1 MVKAGGQVAGIMF
14 CGLRE
19 KTDIVGAPSFTVP
32 DVEVAVM
39 SFTQHS
45 FTHTH
50 TSSAQ
55 SLRVTSDM
63 KATARIKN
71 TQIQISKLQS
81 SCFQNSRTLSIF
93 YAKFVVKF
101 GYPLKLSAAKTTYTA

>member
-1 MVKAGGQVAGIMF
+1 MF

-19 KTDIVGAPSFTVP
+19 KTGIVGAPSFTVP

-39 SFTQHS
+39 SFTQQT

-63 KATARIKN
+63 RATVRIKN
-71 TQIQISKLQS
+71 TQYQISKLQS
-81 SCFQNSRTLSIF
+81 SCFLNSRTLSLSIF

-101 GYPLKLSAAKTTYTA
+101 GYPLKPSAAKTTYTA